1 MASSEYI
8 ENCRKAIPEM
18 LKYIPV
24 KQLKYDDWVSV
35 GMALHHDG
43 YSMYDW
49 IDWSRGDSVKCEET
63 NFQQK
68 WDSFKND
75 SGGISGAYLTKKA
88 KEYGWKP
95 NFKDENYTL
104 PTKPTNNNIYEAPKN
119 IKKHIIELH
128 IPDNL
133 EKIQEPK
140 DWNQGEDL
148 ITFLETLYKPEDIV
162 AYCIDAKKGKDNKWN
177 PQYKKFQKCR
187 DLVKKL
193 KSGLSVEKT
202 LGKLN
207 KESGAWIQMNPSDGK
222 GGEKKNVVDYRY
234 SLIECDDTPIE
245 EQMEIY
251 KQMNLPIATLAHSGN
266 KSIHALV
273 KVDASNQEEYKKRVE
288 CLFNQLK
295 ANGIE
300 IDEANKN
307 CNRLTRIPSV
317 MRGKQKQFL
326 IATNIGCKGWNE
338 WIQWLED
345 NEFIEDGL
353 PPLEPLSECLDSL
366 PELEPELI
374 HGILRKGHKMLI
386 SGASKGGKSFLLM
399 ELAIALAEGKRW
411 LHWNCTQCKVLYIN
425 LEIDGASFINRI
437 AEIYSQLGIDKGMA
451 HSENIYLWNLR
462 GKSKELE
469 QLVEAIVKR
478 ARRIKGL
485 GAIIVDPIYKV
496 MMGDENNAS
505 DMGKF
510 CNQFDKIATQLGCSI
525 IYVHHHSKGA
535 QGNKSA
541 MDRASGSGVF
551 SRDADALLDMIELI
565 VDDSIKT
572 AKFGDNLDKDELDNI
587 SGFRIEPTLREFPS
601 FSPKDIWW
609 KYPIHDVDYEGLL
622 KTCKVPTFQ
631 NMGLQSMNDSKK
643 TQRQVNIEKTYSTIQ
658 EIEKENKSN
667 GKPIKLKEVAKR
679 VGVTQP
685 TIRDYLDEDDK
696 YIIDRGIIYSSYT
709 DIFNDSDKKKEEP
722 EN

>member
-1 MASSEYI
+1 MNNNFEYYR
-8 ENCRKAIPEM
+8 NAIPEM
-18 LKYIPV
+18 LKCIPV
-24 KQLKYDDWVSV
+24 EQLDYDTWCKV
-35 GMALHHDG
+35 GMALHHEG
-43 YSMYDW
+43 YPMNYW
-49 IDWSRGDSVKCEET
+49 IDWSSKDSVKCKET
-63 NFQQK
+63 DFPQK
-68 WDSFKND
+68 WNSFKKD
-75 SGGISGAYLTKKA
+75 SGGISGAYITNLA
-88 KEYGWKP
+88 KTYGWKP
-95 NFKDENYTL
+95 NFKGNNYTL
-104 PTKPTNNNIYEAPKN
+104 STKPNNIYEAPKN
-119 IKKHIIELH
+119 IEEHIIEIH
-128 IPDNL
+128 ISDNL
-133 EKIQEPK
+133 EKIEEPK
-140 DWNQGEDL
+140 IWNQGEDL
-148 ITFLETLYKPEDIV
+148 ITFLETLYKPDDIV

-177 PQYKKFQKCR
+177 PQSKKFQKCSE
-187 DLVKKL
+187 LVEKL
-193 KSGLSVEKT
+193 KSGFSVEQT

-207 KESGAWIQMNPSDGK
+207 KESGAWVQINPSDGE
-222 GGEKKNVVDYRY
+222 GGKAENVVGFRY

-245 EQMEIY
+245 EQVEIY
-251 KQMNLPIATLAHSGN
+251 KQMNLPIATLSHSGN
-266 KSIHALV
+266 KSVHAIV
-273 KVDASNQEEYKKRVE
+273 KIDASNIEEYTERVKY
-288 CLFNQLK
+288 LFNTLQ
-295 ANGIE
+295 ANRIE
-300 IDEANKN
+300 IDTANKN

-317 MRGKQKQFL
+317 VRGNQKQFL
-326 IATNIGCKGWNE
+326 ITTNMGCKDWDE

-345 NEFIEDGL
+345 NEVIEDGL
-353 PPLEPLSECLDSL
+353 PPIVPLSDCLNNL

-399 ELAIALAEGKRW
+399 ELAIALAEGRKW
-411 LHWNCTQCKVLYIN
+411 LYWDCTQCKVLYIN
-425 LEIDGASFINRI
+425 LEIDGASFENRI
-437 AEIYSQLGIDKGMA
+437 AEIYSQLGIDKEKA

-601 FSPKDIWW
+601 FSPKEIWW

-622 KTCKVPTFQ
+622 RTCKVPTFQ

-643 TQRQVNIEKTYSTIQ
+643 AQRQSNIEKTLAIIQ
-658 EIEKENKSN
+658 KMEKENRGS
-667 GKPIKLKEVAKR
+667 GKPLKLKEVVKEVEVSEKTLR
-679 VGVTQP
+679 S
-685 TIRDYLDEDDK
+685 YLDEDDK
-696 YIIDRGIIYSSYT
+696 YSIEKGIIYS
-709 DIFNDSDKKKEEP
+709 NNLDSDDE
-722 EN
+722 